1 MVINEFLLLILI
13 PLFFAIS
20 FIYSCVGFAG
30 GSSYIAILVL
40 VGVNLFTI
48 PPVSLALNIAVAS
61 IALFNYLRAGHLSLR
76 ISVPLLISVPFAFIG
91 GSTVLPEKILILI
104 FVIAL
109 FSASAML
116 LLSGNQIKTRQEKI
130 RKLNLSL
137 SRLSLI
143 TLPIGA
149 VLGTVSG
156 LVGIGGGIWLSPIL
170 ILTGLANPKNAAASA
185 SLFILTN
192 SVSGLIAHSVTKQVD
207 FALILP
213 LALVVLLG
221 GFLGSRLG
229 AFKLSHEKLIFII
242 GMIVAIAGINLTTR
256 LFK

>member
-1 MVINEFLLLILI
+1 MLILV
-13 PLFFAIS
+13 PLFFAVS
-20 FIYSCVGFAG
+20 FIYSSVGFAG

-40 VGVNLFTI
+40 VGINLYTI
-48 PPVSLALNIAVAS
+48 PPVSLALNIVVAS
-61 IALFNYLRAGHLSLR
+61 TALFNYLRAGHLSLR
-76 ISVPLLISVPFAFIG
+76 ISIPLLISVPFAFIA
-91 GSTVLPEKILILI
+91 GSAVLPEELLIII
-104 FVIAL
+104 FVISL

-116 LLSGNQIKTRQEKI
+116 LLSGSQIKIRQEKI
-130 RKLNLSL
+130 RKLNLSVP
-137 SRLSLI
+137 RLSLI

-149 VLGTVSG
+149 ILGTVSG

-170 ILTGLANPKNAAASA
+170 ILTGLANPKTAAASA

-192 SVSGLIAHSVTKQVD
+192 SVSGFVAHSITKEVD

-213 LALVVLLG
+213 LAFVVLLG

-229 AFKLSHEKLIFII
+229 AFKLSHEKLIFIVGI
-242 GMIVAIAGINLTTR
+242 IVAIAGINLATR

>member
-1 MVINEFLLLILI
+1 MLILV
-13 PLFFAIS
+13 PLFFAVS
-20 FIYSCVGFAG
+20 FIYSSVGFAG

-40 VGVNLFTI
+40 VGINLYTI
-48 PPVSLALNIAVAS
+48 PPVSLALNIVVAS
-61 IALFNYLRAGHLSLR
+61 TALFNYLRAGHLSLR
-76 ISVPLLISVPFAFIG
+76 ISIPLLISVPFAFIA
-91 GSTVLPEKILILI
+91 GSAVLSENLLIII
-104 FVIAL
+104 FVISL

-116 LLSGNQIKTRQEKI
+116 LLSGSQIKIRQEKI
-130 RKLNLSL
+130 RKLNLSVP
-137 SRLSLI
+137 RLSLI

-149 VLGTVSG
+149 ILGTVSG

-170 ILTGLANPKNAAASA
+170 ILTGLANPKTAAASA

-192 SVSGLIAHSVTKQVD
+192 SVSGFVAHSITKEVD

-213 LALVVLLG
+213 LAFVVLLG

-229 AFKLSHEKLIFII
+229 AFKLSHEKLIFIVGI
-242 GMIVAIAGINLTTR
+242 IVAIAGINLATR